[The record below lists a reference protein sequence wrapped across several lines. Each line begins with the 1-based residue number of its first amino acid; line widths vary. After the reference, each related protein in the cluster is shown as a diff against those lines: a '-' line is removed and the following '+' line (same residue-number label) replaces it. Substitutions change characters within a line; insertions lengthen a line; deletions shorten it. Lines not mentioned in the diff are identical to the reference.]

1 MILCRYLQINEKNL
15 HRNVLDCLLVKLI
28 PRLIVQFVK
37 NVTLVIND
45 GFVIVRDYFNFQL
58 V

>member
-1 MILCRYLQINEKNL
+1 MILCRYLQINEKKL
-15 HRNVLDCLLVKLI
+15 HGNVLDCLLLELI

-37 NVTLVIND
+37 NVTLVVYD
-45 GFVIVRDYFNFQL
+45 GFVIVMDYFHFQL